1 MFFLLIRK
9 MPREHR
15 PMARQNR
22 DTKAIMNS
30 VQRNRLRSNLFR
42 WMVRHHDSIHE
53 RWNGERIDWRTFSAE
68 LAELGLTDTKG
79 KPATEGNAR
88 ETWRQA
94 RKVVAKARAAAAAK
108 AAVKPPRPVY
118 PSRIAKYA
126 RPENAPP
133 PPGQQAYLG
142 SSSPPGS
149 ALPDE
154 EPETYE
160 KTMERLRRSMKGR

>member
-1 MFFLLIRK
+1 VSHPNGDHFFLRIRK
-9 MPREHR
+9 TPREHR
-15 PMARQNR
+15 RMARQNR

-42 WMVRHHDSIHE
+42 WMVRHHDSIIE
-53 RWNGERIDWRTFSAE
+53 RWNGERIDWRTFCAE
-68 LAELGLTDTKG
+68 LAALGLTDTRG

-94 RKVVAKARAAAAAK
+94 RKAVAKARATAAAK
-108 AAVKPPRPVY
+108 AVTKPPRPVY

-133 PPGQQAYLG
+133 LPGQVETARPADDGYDAMKNLERIQAIIT
-142 SSSPPGS
+142 S
-149 ALPDE
+149 
-154 EPETYE
+154 
-160 KTMERLRRSMKGR
+160 R